1 MKGYTTRD
9 VHKLLGLSP
18 ARVRELARSGV
29 LDAVRGPG
37 NRYVFGFRDLVL
49 LRSARALLDSNV
61 PPRRVLAALR
71 RLRRELPADRSITEV
86 HIVAEGDR
94 VVIHDQGQEWDA
106 SSGQLRLGFHVA
118 DLARQVEPLARRA
131 VDSGLAAAASADG
144 GPEGGGSA
152 DGGSAAGGS
161 AAGGSAA
168 GENSADYWFELGLE
182 LEVHSPAEARRA
194 YERAVEL
201 EPRHADALV
210 NLGRLLYEQGAT
222 DGAIVHYR
230 RALEAADGHH
240 AIAAF
245 NLGLALEDLG
255 RNRAAADAYKAA
267 LLADPSFA
275 DAQYN
280 LARVHE
286 RLGDRVSALRWLKS
300 YRALTRQTGHS

>member
-18 ARVRELARSGV
+18 ARVREFARSGV
-29 LDAVRGPG
+29 LDAARGPG
-37 NRYVFGFRDLVL
+37 NRYLFGFRDLVL
-49 LRSARALLDSNV
+49 LRSARALLDANV
-61 PPRRVLAALR
+61 PPGRVLDALR

-86 HIVAEGDR
+86 RIVAEGDR
-94 VVIHDQGQEWDA
+94 VVIHDQGHEWDA
-106 SSGQLRLGFHVA
+106 ASGQLRLGFHVA

-131 VDSGLAAAASADG
+131 VDSAAVDG
-144 GPEGGGSA
+144 E
-152 DGGSAAGGS
+152 D
-161 AAGGSAA
+161 
-168 GENSADYWFELGLE
+168 SADYWFDLGLE
-182 LEVHSPAEARRA
+182 LEVHAPVEARRA
-194 YERAVEL
+194 YDRAVEL

-222 DGAIVHYR
+222 DAAIVHYR
-230 RALEAADGHH
+230 RALEAAGGRH

-245 NLGLALEDLG
+245 NLGLALEDVE
-255 RNRAAADAYKAA
+255 RNRAAADAYTVA
-267 LLADPSFA
+267 LLADPTFA

-300 YRALTRQTGHS
+300 YRALTRQTGKS

>member
-29 LDAVRGPG
+29 LEPTRGPG
-37 NRYVFGFRDLVL
+37 NRYLFGFRDLVL
-49 LRSARALLDSNV
+49 LRSARALLDANV
-61 PPRRVLAALR
+61 PPHRVLGALR

-86 HIVAEGDR
+86 RIVAEGDR

-106 SSGQLRLGFHVA
+106 ASGQLRLGFHVA

-131 VDSGLAAAASADG
+131 VEVVGDG
-144 GPEGGGSA
+144 E
-152 DGGSAAGGS
+152 D
-161 AAGGSAA
+161 
-168 GENSADYWFELGLE
+168 SADYWFDLALE
-182 LEVHSPAEARRA
+182 LEVHAPAEACRA

-222 DGAIVHYR
+222 EAAIVHYR
-230 RALEAADGHH
+230 RALEAAEGRH

-245 NLGLALEDLG
+245 NLGLALEDVE
-255 RNRAAADAYKAA
+255 RNRAAADAYTVA
-267 LLADPSFA
+267 LLADPAFA

-300 YRALTRQTGHS
+300 YRALTRQGT

>member
-29 LDAVRGPG
+29 LDAARGPG

-131 VDSGLAAAASADG
+131 VDSGPGDGGLADG
-144 GPEGGGSA
+144 E
-152 DGGSAAGGS
+152 D
-161 AAGGSAA
+161 
-168 GENSADYWFELGLE
+168 SADYWFDLGLE

-194 YERAVEL
+194 YERSVEI

-245 NLGLALEDLG
+245 NLGLALEDLD

-267 LLADPSFA
+267 VLADPAFA

-300 YRALTRQTGHS
+300 YRALTRQTGQS

>member
-18 ARVRELARSGV
+18 ARVRQLARSGV
-29 LDAVRGPG
+29 LDAARGPG
-37 NRYVFGFRDLVL
+37 NRYLFGFRDLVL
-49 LRSARALLDSNV
+49 LRTARALLDANV
-61 PPRRVLAALR
+61 PPRRVLAALS

-86 HIVAEGDR
+86 RIMAEGDR
-94 VVIHDQGQEWDA
+94 VVIYDQGQEWDA

-144 GPEGGGSA
+144 GSA
-152 DGGSAAGGS
+152 DG
-161 AAGGSAA
+161 
-168 GENSADYWFELGLE
+168 EDSADYWFDLGLE

-194 YERAVEL
+194 YERAVQM

-210 NLGRLLYEQGAT
+210 NLGRIFYEQGAT
-222 DGAIVHYR
+222 EGAIVHYR
-230 RALEAADGHH
+230 RALEAAEGRH

-245 NLGLALEDLG
+245 NLGLALEDVE
-255 RNRAAADAYKAA
+255 RNRAAADAYTVA
-267 LLADPSFA
+267 LLADPAFA

-300 YRALTRQTGHS
+300 YRALTRQTGQS

>member
-18 ARVRELARSGV
+18 ARVRELARSGI
-29 LDAVRGPG
+29 LDAARGPG
-37 NRYVFGFRDLVL
+37 GRYVFGFRDLVL

-86 HIVAEGDR
+86 RIVAEGDR

-131 VDSGLAAAASADG
+131 VDSGLAAAASAPG
-144 GPEGGGSA
+144 GSAGGGSA
-152 DGGSAAGGS
+152 DR
-161 AAGGSAA
+161 
-168 GENSADYWFELGLE
+168 ENTADYWFDLGLE

-194 YERAVEL
+194 YERAVEI
-201 EPRHADALV
+201 EPRYADALV

-267 LLADPSFA
+267 VLADPAFP